1 MHDAGRFLGS
11 FEKKNSISIH
21 VLVSKTNVH
30 NQKKKI
36 KIKISPDA
44 KNYKKGKTPN
54 SQN

>member
-1 MHDAGRFLGS
+1 MQVGFLGS
-11 FEKKNSISIH
+11 FEKKNSISI
-21 VLVSKTNVH
+21 LVSKTDVH

-36 KIKISPDA
+36 KIRISPEA